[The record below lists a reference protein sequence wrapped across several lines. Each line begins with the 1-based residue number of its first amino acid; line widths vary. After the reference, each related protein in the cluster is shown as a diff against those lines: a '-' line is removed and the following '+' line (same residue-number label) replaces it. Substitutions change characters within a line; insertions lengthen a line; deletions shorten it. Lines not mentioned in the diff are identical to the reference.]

1 MDFKKINNTWILRID
16 KGENIVSSIKNFCK
30 DNNIKLGSISAI
42 GAATNIKIGYFDLNT
57 KVYNETV
64 FDGKYEITSLLGN
77 LTTKDNEPYLHLH
90 INFSGE
96 DCVTYGGHFVEG
108 TVTAVCEII
117 LTELDGQITRY
128 LDEVSG
134 LNVMNLK

>member
-1 MDFKKINNTWILRID
+1 MFNFYNCVWNKQKQRIFSRSQNRG
-16 KGENIVSSIKNFCK
+16 KGYKHRRKCCHWHSFWQW
-30 DNNIKLGSISAI
+30 
-42 GAATNIKIGYFDLNT
+42 YFDLNT

-117 LTELDGQITRY
+117 LTELDGQIPRY

>member
-16 KGENIVSSIKNFCK
+16 KGENIVSYIKNFCK

-117 LTELDGQITRY
+117 LTELDGQIPRY

>member
-117 LTELDGQITRY
+117 LTQLDGQITRY

>member
-1 MDFKKINNTWILRID
+1 MDYKKINNNWILRID
-16 KGENIVSSIKNFCK
+16 KDEKIVSSIKEFCK
-30 DNNIKLGSISAI
+30 EHKIELGSISAI
-42 GAATNIKIGYFDLNT
+42 GAATNIKIGYFNLET
-57 KVYNETV
+57 KVYNETL
-64 FDGKYEITSLLGN
+64 FDGNYEITSLLGN
-77 LTTKDNEPYLHLH
+77 LTSKDGEPYLHLH

-108 TVTAVCEII
+108 TVTAVCEIVLCEI
-117 LTELDGQITRY
+117 DGEVTRY